1 MANTIQIKR
10 STGTSRSGASLA
22 DGELAHLQGTGAVG
36 DDGGRVLIGTPS
48 SGVAVV
54 GGDYFTAFLD
64 HAPGTLTA
72 TSALLV
78 DGDKAVSS
86 LITGNHSS
94 AAGTVVFNEGT
105 ANGTNKITLAG
116 VASLG
121 ADRTLTLPDA
131 TDTLVGKA
139 TTDTFTNKT
148 LTTPKIEEID
158 SDAAITLDATTD
170 IVLDAD
176 GDNITMKAGGTTV
189 LDFVLNGATD
199 VTLDAAGDIKLDP
212 TGGDVI
218 LGVSGTQYGSLSK
231 TGSGANLIIKSGTTT
246 AATFTSANV
255 VLAGTVDSGAI
266 TSTGAVTA
274 GTSFIIGSADINET
288 DLEKLDE
295 ITNGTAAASKA
306 LVLDA
311 STNITGI
318 GTIGSGAITSSG
330 VVTGTGFTIGNAV
343 INETDLEKLDDITNG
358 TVTASKA
365 LVVDSNRDLSTL
377 RNVTLDGTLVA
388 DDITVAN
395 ATISTTA
402 SNNNIVLSPHGS
414 GTVDVATSRIT
425 GVVDPSGAQDAAT
438 KSYVDAVKT
447 GLVIKD
453 SVSCATTADL
463 AYTYSNG
470 SSGVGATLTNGS
482 NGVITLDG
490 VALILNMRVLVKDQD
505 DAEENGIYYV
515 STAGAVSAALV
526 LTRVTDAD
534 TDSEI
539 PGGSFTFVEQG
550 TIGSENGY
558 VFTHNGTPTVGTTE
572 LPVSQFSGAG
582 QVITGTGLTKS
593 GNTINAIGTA
603 DVITVSADAI
613 TIANTYVGQGSITT
627 LGTITTGAW
636 NSSTNVAVAY
646 GGTGVST
653 FTTKG
658 ILYGQGGSDLLVTAA
673 GAWDSGNSIGQLMS
687 VNSSGVPTWTN
698 TIDGGTF

>member
-48 SGVAVV
+48 SGVAVI

-72 TSALLV
+72 TSALITDSDSAL
-78 DGDKAVSS
+78 SS

-116 VASLG
+116 VASLD

-139 TTDTFTNKT
+139 TTDTLTSKT
-148 LTTPKIEEID
+148 LTDPVIAKITSGANIE
-158 SDAAITLDATTD
+158 LDATAD
-170 IVLDAD
+170 IILDAD

-189 LDFVLNGATD
+189 LDFVANGAND
-199 VTLDAAGDIKLDP
+199 ITLDAPGDLKLDP

-218 LGVSGTQYGSLSK
+218 LGVSGTPYGGLSK
-231 TGSGANLIIKSGTTT
+231 TGSGSNLIIKSGTTT
-246 AATFTSANV
+246 AATFTGANV
-255 VLAGTVDSGAI
+255 VLAGTVGSGAI
-266 TSTGAVTA
+266 TSTGVVT
-274 GTSFIIGSADINET
+274 GTGFTIGSAVINES
-288 DLEKLDE
+288 DLEQIDD
-295 ITNGTAAASKA
+295 ITKGTAAANKA

-311 STNITGI
+311 STNIAGI
-318 GTIGSGAITSSG
+318 GTIGSGAITSTG
-330 VVTGTGFTIGNAV
+330 VVTGTGFTIGSAV
-343 INETDLEKLDDITNG
+343 INEAELETIDGITAG
-358 TVTASKA
+358 TVAASKA
-365 LVVDSNRDLSTL
+365 LVVDSNRDLATL

-425 GVVDPSGAQDAAT
+425 GVVDPTGATDAAT
-438 KSYVDAVKT
+438 KGYVDAVKT
-447 GLVIKD
+447 GLDIKD
-453 SVSCATTADL
+453 SVDCATTANL

-470 SSGVGATLTNGS
+470 AGTLTAGGNGA
-482 NGVITLDG
+482 VTLDG
-490 VALILNMRVLVKDQD
+490 VALVADMRVLVKDQTD
-505 DAEENGIYYV
+505 TKQNGIYSV
-515 STAGAVSAALV
+515 TTAGAVSATLV
-526 LTRVTDAD
+526 LTRATDAD
-534 TDSEI
+534 AAAELT
-539 PGGSFTFVEQG
+539 GGSFTYVEQG
-550 TIGSENGY
+550 TIAAENGY
-558 VFTHNGTPTVGTTE
+558 VFTHNGTPTLGTTL

-582 QVITGTGLTKS
+582 QVIAGTGLTKS
-593 GNTINAIGTA
+593 GNTVNAIGTA

-627 LGTITTGAW
+627 LGTVTTGVW
-636 NSSTNVAVAY
+636 QGDDVGVAY

-653 FTTKG
+653 FTSNG
-658 ILYGQGGSDLLVTAA
+658 ILYGNGAGAVQVTAA
-673 GAWDSGNSIGQLMS
+673 GADTYFLKSNSGTPEWSN
-687 VNSSGVPTWTN
+687 V
-698 TIDGGTF
+698 IDGGTF

>member
-1 MANTIQIKR
+1 
-10 STGTSRSGASLA
+10 
-22 DGELAHLQGTGAVG
+22 
-36 DDGGRVLIGTPS
+36 
-48 SGVAVV
+48 
-54 GGDYFTAFLD
+54 
-64 HAPGTLTA
+64 
-72 TSALLV
+72 
-78 DGDKAVSS
+78 
-86 LITGNHSS
+86 
-94 AAGTVVFNEGT
+94 
-105 ANGTNKITLAG
+105 
-116 VASLG
+116 
-121 ADRTLTLPDA
+121 
-131 TDTLVGKA
+131 
-139 TTDTFTNKT
+139 
-148 LTTPKIEEID
+148 
-158 SDAAITLDATTD
+158 
-170 IVLDAD
+170 
-176 GDNITMKAGGTTV
+176 
-189 LDFVLNGATD
+189 
-199 VTLDAAGDIKLDP
+199 
-212 TGGDVI
+212 
-218 LGVSGTQYGSLSK
+218 VSGTQYGSLSK

-288 DLEKLDE
+288 DLEKLDG

-365 LVVDSNRDLSTL
+365 LVVDSNRDIATL

-425 GVVDPSGAQDAAT
+425 GVVDPTGAQDAAT

-482 NGVITLDG
+482 NGAITLDG

-613 TIANTYVGQGSITT
+613 TIANTYVGQPSITT